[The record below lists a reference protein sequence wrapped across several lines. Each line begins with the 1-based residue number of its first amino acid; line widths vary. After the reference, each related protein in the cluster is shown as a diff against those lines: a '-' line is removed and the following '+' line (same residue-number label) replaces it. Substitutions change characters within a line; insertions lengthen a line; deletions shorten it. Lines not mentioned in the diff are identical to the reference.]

1 MIRVV
6 IADDH
11 TLVRAGFISLIQ
23 AEPDMEVAAECGT
36 GREALALCRSHAAH
50 VLVLD
55 LEMPGPDG
63 FQIVQMAHDTNL
75 PSKILI
81 LTMHDHEEYMLRLFQ
96 AGALGYL
103 MKDAAPAV
111 LAEAIRSVA
120 KGKRYIPESSRESL
134 AERLFNAS
142 GDDPLYRLT
151 NREMQVITRIAKG
164 LNAAAIAEDLCISPY
179 TVATYKSRAMGK
191 AGLRD
196 SGDIVR
202 FALRNGLIKNYR

>member
-36 GREALALCRSHAAH
+36 GREALDLCRSHAAH

-55 LEMPGPDG
+55 LEMPGLDG
-63 FQIVQMAHDTNL
+63 FQTVQSAHDTNL
-75 PSKILI
+75 PARILI
-81 LTMHDHEEYMLRLFQ
+81 LTMHNHEEYMLRLFQ
-96 AGALGYL
+96 AGARGYL
-103 MKDAAPAV
+103 VKDAAPAV
-111 LAEAIRSVA
+111 LAEAIRRVA
-120 KGKRYIPESSRESL
+120 EGGRYIPESARESL
-134 AERLFNAS
+134 AVRMFEDREQ
-142 GDDPLYRLT
+142 DPLARLS
-151 NREMQVITRIAKG
+151 NREMQVIVRIAKG
-164 LNAAAIAEDLCISPY
+164 MCVEEIAQDLFLSPH

-191 AGLRD
+191 TGLRD

-202 FALRNGLIKNYR
+202 FAFRNGLIKNC